1 MLAITGFAVQ
11 ELAWSTNPD
20 PYPNA
25 NANPNPNPA
34 DPDPNLRRV
43 QEFVWSKPVIEQTP
57 FFFGR

>member
-11 ELAWSTNPD
+11 ESSPGALILTLTLALALTQT
-20 PYPNA
+20 
-25 NANPNPNPA
+25 
-34 DPDPNLRRV
+34 LRTLTLTFAV

>member
-25 NANPNPNPA
+25 NAKA
-34 DPDPNLRRV
+34 LTQTLRTLTLTFAV